1 MERAIRQIQYLN
13 TMKAVIDLTVTV
25 LVMDHTIVQ
34 QTELKIFVV
43 ADVTNVEIVKWKDR
57 NILPIGD
64 SSMKKVVFVMTV
76 TVNVM
81 VHGDAP
87 LTGRPT
93 FVVVLSQGHVLNAAL
108 MAKDIHQTRN
118 FHTSMTVI

>member
-1 MERAIRQIQYLN
+1 
-13 TMKAVIDLTVTV
+13 MKVVIDLTVTV

-43 ADVTNVEIVKWKDR
+43 ADVTNVETVKWKDR

-64 SSMKKVVFVMTV
+64 SNMQKVVSVTTV

-87 LTGRPT
+87 QTGRLI
-93 FVVVLSQGHVLNAAL
+93 FVVVLSLGHVLNAA
-108 MAKDIHQTRN
+108 
-118 FHTSMTVI
+118 

>member
-1 MERAIRQIQYLN
+1 MERAIQQIQYLN

-57 NILPIGD
+57 HILPIGD

-87 LTGRPT
+87 LTGQPT

>member
-1 MERAIRQIQYLN
+1 
-13 TMKAVIDLTVTV
+13 MKVVIDLTVTV

-43 ADVTNVEIVKWKDR
+43 VDVTNVETVKWKDR

-64 SSMKKVVFVMTV
+64 SNMQKVVSVTTV

-87 LTGRPT
+87 QTGRLI
-93 FVVVLSQGHVLNAAL
+93 FVVVLSLGHVLNAA
-108 MAKDIHQTRN
+108 
-118 FHTSMTVI
+118 

>member
-1 MERAIRQIQYLN
+1 
-13 TMKAVIDLTVTV
+13 MKVVIDLTVTV

-43 ADVTNVEIVKWKDR
+43 ADVTNVETVKWKDR

-64 SSMKKVVFVMTV
+64 SNMKKVVSVTTV

-87 LTGRPT
+87 QTGRLI
-93 FVVVLSQGHVLNAAL
+93 FVVVLSLGHVLNVA
-108 MAKDIHQTRN
+108 
-118 FHTSMTVI
+118 